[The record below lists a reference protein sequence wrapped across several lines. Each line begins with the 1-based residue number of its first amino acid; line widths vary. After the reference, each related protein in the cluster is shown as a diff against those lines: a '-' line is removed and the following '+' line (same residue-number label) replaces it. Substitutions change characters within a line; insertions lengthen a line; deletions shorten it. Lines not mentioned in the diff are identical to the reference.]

1 MDMATL
7 PFLQGGG
14 DCGAMLRRMDWSQN
28 PLGWPAAWPDEL
40 AVLVGIVL
48 ASPQPMFIV
57 WGPERITL
65 YNDAYVPIAG
75 KRHPAGMG
83 QPIERMWFDIWD
95 DVGPMVAA
103 AFRGVG
109 TAMDE
114 LRLTMHRNGY
124 PETAH
129 FAFSFNPVRD
139 RAGQVVGM
147 FSPCTETTA
156 SVALRDAQQV
166 ERKGFLQ
173 IFEVALGAVALLEG
187 PDHVFRFANSDYVR
201 LVGRHDLIGKPVCKA
216 LPEVVGQGFITIL
229 DTVFRTGE
237 SHVGRNI
244 PVTLQSGPGAA
255 PREHFL
261 DYLFHPIRDEAAGAI
276 TGIFVQALDVTER
289 VDEEKRRQMILG
301 ELSHRMK
308 NQLAMIQA
316 IVNQTLRNAT
326 DLASASGVL
335 RDRIRVLSGA
345 HDILIHGHA
354 DSTVVEDIVNK
365 VLALHEEAGRA
376 RFRVEGPP
384 LPVAARPALSLAL
397 ILHELSTNAVKYG
410 ALSNDAG
417 IVHIRWETVRNAAG
431 QDRFVMT
438 WTERGGP
445 RVTAPDAAGSGSLL
459 IQAGL
464 SGTID
469 CEVGID
475 YDPAG
480 LRCRIDA
487 DLRSVQATD

>member
-1 MDMATL
+1 MDVATL
-7 PFLQGGG
+7 AFLQGGG
-14 DCGAMLRRMDWSQN
+14 DCGAMLRRMDWSLN
-28 PLGWPAAWPDEL
+28 PLGHPAGWPDAL
-40 AVLVGIVL
+40 AVLAGLIL

-65 YNDAYVPIAG
+65 YNDAYVPLAG

-83 QPIERMWFDIWD
+83 QPIDRMWFDIWD
-95 DVGPMVAA
+95 EVGPMVDAA
-103 AFRGVG
+103 YRGVG

-156 SVALRDAQQV
+156 SVALRDARHT

-173 IFEVALGAVALLEG
+173 IFEVTLGAVALLDG

-201 LVGRHDLIGKPVCKA
+201 LVGRHDIIGRPVCEA
-216 LPEVVGQGFITIL
+216 LPEVVGQGFIAIL
-229 DTVFRTGE
+229 DGVFRTGE

-244 PVTLQSGPGAA
+244 PVTLQSA
-255 PREHFL
+255 PDAPPRAHFL
-261 DYLFHPIRDEAAGAI
+261 DYLFHPIRDDEAGAV

-289 VDEEKRRQMILG
+289 VDEEQRRQMILG

-316 IVNQTLRNAT
+316 IVNQTLRSAT
-326 DLASASGVL
+326 DLASATQVL
-335 RDRIRVLSGA
+335 GERIRVLSGA
-345 HDILIHGHA
+345 HDILIRGHA
-354 DSTVVEDIVNK
+354 DSSAIADIVNN
-365 VLALHEEAGRA
+365 VLALHEAAGRT

-384 LPVAARPALSLAL
+384 LSVAARPALSLAL

-410 ALSNDAG
+410 ALSNDTG
-417 IVHIRWETVRNAAG
+417 RVHLRWEVARDAAG
-431 QDRFVMT
+431 QDRFRLS

-445 RVTAPDAAGSGSLL
+445 PVRAPGAAGSGSRL

-464 SGTID
+464 SGTVECTVAID
-469 CEVGID
+469 H
-475 YDPAG
+475 DPAG